1 MPSWSTRVV
10 DTAQLQAQV
19 DVLDASVE
27 QEKKAIRRAAV
38 SKLKEATARRIA
50 HQEAFM
56 SLSSTTNVSASHLE
70 FSLSHSTDG
79 SPEMDILR
87 EADTSDND
95 KTVAA
100 TGEVAQL
107 EAEDTESTLNESWV
121 TVGQDDSDDLGA

>member
-1 MPSWSTRVV
+1 
-10 DTAQLQAQV
+10 V

-79 SPEMDILR
+79 SPEMDISR

>member
-1 MPSWSTRVV
+1 
-10 DTAQLQAQV
+10 
-19 DVLDASVE
+19 
-27 QEKKAIRRAAV
+27 
-38 SKLKEATARRIA
+38 
-50 HQEAFM
+50 
-56 SLSSTTNVSASHLE
+56 
-70 FSLSHSTDG
+70 
-79 SPEMDILR
+79 MDISR